1 VIGGEVSVR
10 LAGKHAIVTG
20 AGSGIGRAI
29 AERFHREGA
38 SVALVDR
45 RGDALCEVEAA
56 ISGGPQVVSCVADV
70 SSEAEVAKA
79 FEGAEG
85 SLGSIDI
92 VVANAGVQ
100 LFGQD
105 APVDELDLEVWQLTI
120 DVNLTGMFLTCKY
133 GIRALLSS
141 GGGSVICLG
150 SPTGLRGT
158 ASRFHAYSASKAGA
172 FGLTRVMAAD
182 YAQRNIRVNA
192 LVPGFTNTALVSEL
206 INDDV
211 ARARITG
218 RVPMRRYGEPD
229 EIAAVALFLA
239 SDEASYV
246 TGATYIVDGGET
258 IL

>member
-1 VIGGEVSVR
+1 MDR
-10 LAGKHAIVTG
+10 LAGKHAVVTG

-29 AERFHREGA
+29 AQKFHQEGA
-38 SVALVDR
+38 AVALLDR
-45 RGDALCEVEAA
+45 REEPLRELEASLGA
-56 ISGGPQVVSCVADV
+56 TPRVVSCVADV
-70 SSEAEVAKA
+70 SREPEVAKA
-79 FEGAEG
+79 FEDATKT
-85 SLGSIDI
+85 LGSIEI

-100 LFGQD
+100 LFGRD
-105 APVDELDLEVWQLTI
+105 APVDELEVEVWQLTI

-158 ASRFHAYSASKAGA
+158 ASRFHAYSTSKAGA

-206 INDDV
+206 INDDA
-211 ARARITG
+211 ARNRIKS
-218 RVPMRRYGEPD
+218 RIPMGRYGEPE
-229 EIAAVALFLA
+229 EIAAVAVFLA
-239 SDEASYV
+239 SDEASFV
-246 TGATYIVDGGET
+246 TGATYIADGGET

>member
-1 VIGGEVSVR
+1 MNDR
-10 LAGKHAIVTG
+10 LSGKHAIVTG

-29 AERFHREGA
+29 AERFYREGA
-38 SVALVDR
+38 SVALLDR
-45 RGDALCEVEAA
+45 RQEALSEVEAA
-56 ISGGPQVVSCVADV
+56 LGGGRRVVSCLADV
-70 SSEAEVAKA
+70 SSEPEVAKA
-79 FEGAEG
+79 FQDAAS

-92 VVANAGVQ
+92 VVANAGIQ
-100 LFGQD
+100 LFGRD
-105 APVDELDLEVWQLTI
+105 APVDELDLEAWQLTI

-158 ASRFHAYSASKAGA
+158 ASRFHAYSTSKAGA

-192 LVPGFTNTALVSEL
+192 LVPGFTNTALVSEF

-211 ARARITG
+211 ARHRITG
-218 RVPMRRYGEPD
+218 RIPMRRYGEPD
-229 EIAAVALFLA
+229 EIAAVAAFLA
-239 SDEASYV
+239 SDEASFV
-246 TGATYIVDGGET
+246 TGATYIADGGET

>member
-1 VIGGEVSVR
+1 MDR
-10 LAGKHAIVTG
+10 LAGKHAVVTG

-29 AERFHREGA
+29 AQKFHQEGA
-38 SVALVDR
+38 AVALLDR
-45 RGDALCEVEAA
+45 REEPLRELEASLGA
-56 ISGGPQVVSCVADV
+56 EPRVVSRVADV
-70 SSEAEVAKA
+70 SREPEVAKA
-79 FEGAEG
+79 FEDATKT
-85 SLGSIDI
+85 LGSIEI

-100 LFGQD
+100 LFGRD
-105 APVDELDLEVWQLTI
+105 APVDELELEAWQLTI

-192 LVPGFTNTALVSEL
+192 LVPGFTNTALVSEF
-206 INDDV
+206 INDDA
-211 ARARITG
+211 ARNRITG
-218 RVPMRRYGEPD
+218 RIPMSRYGEPE

-239 SDEASYV
+239 SDEASFV
-246 TGATYIVDGGET
+246 TGATYIADGGET

>member
-1 VIGGEVSVR
+1 VTSR
-10 LAGKHAIVTG
+10 LAGKHAVVTG

-38 SVALVDR
+38 AVALLDR
-45 RGDALCEVEAA
+45 QEEGLRDVEQ
-56 ISGGPQVVSCVADV
+56 SLGGGGRVVSCLADV
-70 SSEAEVAKA
+70 SSEPEVAAA
-79 FEGAEG
+79 FQDAANRFGDIE
-85 SLGSIDI
+85 I

-100 LFGQD
+100 LFGRD
-105 APVDELDLEVWQLTI
+105 APVHELDLEAWQLTI

-141 GGGSVICLG
+141 GGGSVICVG

-158 ASRFHAYSASKAGA
+158 ASGFHAYSTSKAGA

-192 LVPGFTNTALVSEL
+192 LVPGFTNTALVAEF
-206 INDDV
+206 INDHV
-211 ARARITG
+211 ARDRITG
-218 RVPMRRYGEPD
+218 RIPMRRYGEPD
-229 EIAAVALFLA
+229 EIAAVAAFLA
-239 SDEASYV
+239 SDEASFV
-246 TGATYIVDGGET
+246 TGATYIADGGET